1 MVKGEKK
8 VKVKNKSVNTAD
20 IWEEKKKKKV
30 DFSDLFNKT
39 LIKDTARTVKKSF
52 PRFVS
57 IIAIVA
63 LGISVFAGM
72 KATAPDMIETAQQ
85 YYSDTNLMDLCV
97 QSTIGLEDADIAAI
111 SAVSGVE
118 SVMPVKTVDGLLT
131 VNGERLSD
139 IDGSAYTVRVMS
151 LDINNAYA
159 NEQYGENIPR
169 YMNRVTLLD
178 GRWPTATNECLVD
191 ASRLSTP
198 DEFVIGSTVKI
209 EADKS
214 DFSSKLNTT
223 EYTIVGVI
231 RSPLYISYERGY
243 TTVGTGKLGAFIYVP
258 QECFVLDYYTA
269 AYVKVVGS
277 ESCKAYSKQYE
288 SLVAPVKTAVEQTA
302 QTQVSVRSEKL
313 FAQYSKEVAQG
324 RTEYEAQKADAETQL
339 AQAKEQV
346 ENIKYLAM
354 YGDELIKQLKEKY
367 NEAAVGTDNQL
378 GMAEL
383 ERTTQ
388 YAKWEENT
396 KKYNEVKALVD
407 EYANAETDYNNAL
420 TTYNVAK
427 NTVSTS
433 MTTVTSLEQAV
444 ATGRAA
450 IDQLNTSQD
459 DSKSDIIE
467 RLKALAYDSEQIMD
481 IISDIKSFTAVG
493 TAEEIAAYMEPEL
506 QKLELQL
513 STARVALTAAN
524 NTLAQKE
531 QDLKKAEELV
541 LKLKELKQVL
551 AQAET
556 ELNEAKKQLDEAE
569 QQIQFSQQEAVN
581 QLLELKTQISNYEIQ
596 VPLAKEKVNTIDAEY
611 EAKANE
617 VYSLLDTAKYKLE
630 EGEQLLESLT
640 NASWIVGTRD
650 DASKGYT
657 EYYNTAKRTS
667 ALAKAL
673 PWFFFL
679 VAAMVSLNTMTRM
692 VEEDRTQIGTLKALG
707 FRDEQIMIKY
717 IIYAVAASLI
727 GCVIGTLLGFWI
739 FPEVICLAYGIL
751 FDMPKV
757 ILTYRIGYAVL
768 GTVIATGATVLA
780 TYLAVRKTL
789 REAPSNLMRPKAPE
803 AGGRIFLENIPRIW
817 SRLNFSSKVTCR
829 NVFRNKKRFIMVIA
843 GIAGCTALLVA
854 AFGLGDSIKISLENQ
869 FESENS
875 VCRYDVQIALKNSY
889 SSSDA
894 DIYNTVIGRQE
905 IARTQQGES
914 LAMLTSMKVCRA
926 ESEKSK
932 TSMEVNLIVPE
943 KPEALNSYINL
954 TSAKKGG
961 TIGND
966 GCVITDKLADKL
978 NVSVGDSVMI
988 EKDGVTVSAKVTG
1001 VVKNYAFH
1009 YIYIMPEAYKAIFGE
1024 DVSYNFITACLSS
1037 VITPEQKSTFASE
1050 LMNMN
1055 DVSAVAFTSNTI
1067 ESLGYILN
1075 SLNYVVLVLIIAAA
1089 LLAFIVLYNLSNINI
1104 NERFKEIATLKVLGF
1119 NKREVSGYIS
1129 HENWILAS
1137 LGVIIGLVAGIP
1149 LHRLVIALAE
1159 VDVIRFGRSI
1169 SPLSFLYA
1177 AVLALVFT
1185 AAVNLVMRLHLK
1197 KIDMVESLKS
1207 FE

>member
-1 MVKGEKK
+1 M
-8 VKVKNKSVNTAD
+8 KVKNKSANTAD

-159 NEQYGENIPR
+159 NEQYGENIPG

-269 AYVKVVGS
+269 AYVKVIGS
-277 ESCKAYSKQYE
+277 ENCKAYSKQYE

-324 RTEYEAQKADAETQL
+324 RTEYETQKADAEAQL

-367 NEAAVGTDNQL
+367 NEAAVGTDNEL

-650 DASKGYT
+650 DVSKGYT

-667 ALAKAL
+667 ALSKAL

-707 FRDEQIMIKY
+707 FRDEQILIKY

-751 FDMPKV
+751 FDVPHV
-757 ILTYRIGYAVL
+757 ILTYRIGYAAI

-789 REAPSNLMRPKAPE
+789 REVPSSLMRPKAPE
-803 AGGRIFLENIPRIW
+803 SGGRIFLENIPRIW
-817 SRLNFSSKVTCR
+817 SRLNFSSKVTFR

-843 GIAGCTALLVA
+843 GIAGCTALLVS
-854 AFGLGDSIKISLENQ
+854 AFGLGDSIKTSLENQ

-894 DIYNTVIGRQE
+894 DIYNAVIGRQE
-905 IARTQQGES
+905 IARTQEGQT
-914 LAMLTSMKVCRA
+914 LAMLTSMKVCQA

-932 TSMEVNLIVPE
+932 DSMEVNLIVPE
-943 KPEALNSYINL
+943 KPEELNSYINL

-961 TIGND
+961 AIGND

-978 NVSVGDSVMI
+978 NVSVGDSI
-988 EKDGVTVSAKVTG
+988 EIKKDGVTVSAKVTG